1 MRTKF
6 DIYVFITDNRERT
19 TITMEVL
26 LDDKN
31 RNLEQIK
38 LRVHDLEG
46 KLKKKKE
53 KLEIVHDQQLRAL
66 EDIKKF
72 KEKNNHK
79 ETEIK
84 TLEVQKTQME
94 KEINQLKQTIDYL
107 QKQITLKDMALK
119 RAENE
124 KGKIVAEHTK
134 TLQNVERKQD
144 LTLKMC
150 ENLAD
155 GLKNLTATVGSL
167 RWDIQGQQQQHQGP
181 AVPDTPRNP
190 APKGKPEVLRRLD
203 KNFESSPKVPPYRVG
218 GVVLWKTK
226 KASEMRNKRKY

>member
-1 MRTKF
+1 
-6 DIYVFITDNRERT
+6 
-19 TITMEVL
+19 MEVL
-26 LDDKN
+26 SDDKN

-38 LRVHDLEG
+38 LRAHDLEG
-46 KLKKKKE
+46 KLNKKKE
-53 KLEIVHDQQLRAL
+53 KLETVHDQQLRAL
-66 EDIKKF
+66 EDIKKL

-84 TLEVQKTQME
+84 TLEVRKTQME

-124 KGKIVAEHTK
+124 KGKIVAEHTR

-144 LTLKMC
+144 LTLKTC

-155 GLKNLTATVGSL
+155 GLVNLTATVDSL
-167 RWDIQGQQQQHQGP
+167 RRDIQRQQQQQQQQQQGP

-190 APKGKPEVLRRLD
+190 EPKGKSEVLRRLD
-203 KNFESSPKVPPYRVG
+203 NNFESSPKVPPCRVG

-226 KASEMRNKRKY
+226 KAPEIRNKRKY

>member
-1 MRTKF
+1 
-6 DIYVFITDNRERT
+6 
-19 TITMEVL
+19 MEVL

-31 RNLEQIK
+31 RNLEQTK
-38 LRVHDLEG
+38 SRVHDLEG
-46 KLKKKKE
+46 KLNKKKE
-53 KLEIVHDQQLRAL
+53 KLETVHDQQLRAL
-66 EDIKKF
+66 EDIKKL

-84 TLEVQKTQME
+84 ILEVKKTEME

-119 RAENE
+119 RAVDE

-144 LTLKMC
+144 LTLKTC

-155 GLKNLTATVGSL
+155 GLVNLTATVDSL
-167 RWDIQGQQQQHQGP
+167 RRDIQRQQQQQQQQQQGP

-190 APKGKPEVLRRLD
+190 EPKGKSEVLRRLD
-203 KNFESSPKVPPYRVG
+203 KNFESSPKVPPCRVG

-226 KASEMRNKRKY
+226 KAPEIRNKRKY

>member
-1 MRTKF
+1 MGTKF
-6 DIYVFITDNRERT
+6 DIYVFIAAHGEKA

-26 LDDKN
+26 LDD

-38 LRVHDLEG
+38 SRVHDLEG
-46 KLKKKKE
+46 KLNKKKE
-53 KLEIVHDQQLRAL
+53 KLETIHDQQMKTL
-66 EDIKKF
+66 EDIKKL

-84 TLEVQKTQME
+84 ILEVKTTEME

-107 QKQITLKDMALK
+107 QKEITLKDMALK
-119 RAENE
+119 RAVDE

-144 LTLKMC
+144 LTLKTC
-150 ENLAD
+150 EKMAD
-155 GLKNLTATVGSL
+155 SLKNLAATVGSL
-167 RWDIQGQQQQHQGP
+167 RWDIQGQQQQQQGP

-190 APKGKPEVLRRLD
+190 EPKIKFEVLRRLD
-203 KNFESSPKVPPYRVG
+203 KNFESNLKVPPCRVG
-218 GVVLWKTK
+218 GGVYWKTK
-226 KASEMRNKRKY
+226 KAPEIRNKRK